1 MRKRNRIIVMLLCM
15 VLLLSGCNLR
25 TVDQLYCLP
34 KRTDTETDLQAVI
47 DEAMEGLE
55 YSAPISGANRQV
67 TQKVD
72 LDGDGVE
79 ECLVFACD
87 DSDKPLKILI
97 FCQIASGYVLMDTI
111 EGYGF
116 AFDSVDYVQLD
127 GQPGLEIVVG
137 RQVSNDV
144 IRAVSVYRF
153 ASARSRQLL
162 SIGCTRIYAGDLNAD
177 GLDELLL
184 LSPGEGEE
192 SNGVLGVYA
201 MQDGKIRNTV
211 TMELSQ
217 KADKIKRSQLGR
229 LSDGK
234 NALFISS
241 LTEDGAVQ
249 SEVFCLEEE
258 TLRRIWSAE
267 PMESLGGYPVYA
279 EDLDADGIPELPSL
293 IPMNAHPDQQR
304 QQYFVR
310 WFTLDSQGRQQDK
323 RSTYM
328 NYTQGWYLTLLP
340 AQVEQITVVT
350 DRDTCSFYGLEDGQ
364 APVPLLSVHTLTEE
378 NRHELVQQAGYTVLY
393 ENDTV
398 IFAAEFASDAARY
411 GFTPEVFQQ
420 NFYRMRTERSAQE
433 N

>member
-1 MRKRNRIIVMLLCM
+1 MRKRNRMLAMLLCV

-47 DEAMEGLE
+47 DEAMVGLE
-55 YSAPISGANRQV
+55 YSAPLNGANRQV

-72 LDGDGVE
+72 LDGDGLE
-79 ECLVFACD
+79 ECLVFARD
-87 DSDKPLKILI
+87 DSEKPLKILI

-116 AFDSVDYVQLD
+116 AFDSVDFAQLD
-127 GQPGLEIVVG
+127 GHPGLEIVVG

-144 IRAVSVYRF
+144 MRAVSVYRF

-162 SIGCTRIYAGDLNAD
+162 STGCTRIHVGDMNGD

-184 LSPGEGEE
+184 LSPGEEE
-192 SNGVLGVYA
+192 EGNGVLKLYT
-201 MQDGKIRNTV
+201 MQDEKIRNTV
-211 TMELSQ
+211 TVELSER
-217 KADKIKRSQLGR
+217 ADKVKRSQLGR
-229 LSDGK
+229 LSDGE

-241 LTEDGAVQ
+241 VTADGAVQ
-249 SEVFCLEEE
+249 SEVFCLEGED
-258 TLRRIWSAE
+258 LRRLWRSE
-267 PMESLGGYPVYA
+267 PVESPGGYPMYA
-279 EDLDADGIPELPSL
+279 EDLDADGILELPGL
-293 IPMNAHPDQQR
+293 IPMNNHPEQQR

-310 WFTLDSQGRQQDK
+310 WFTLDSQGHQQEA
-323 RSTYM
+323 RTTYM

-340 AQVEQITVVT
+340 SQVEQITVVT
-350 DRDTCSFYGLEDGQ
+350 DRDDCAFYGLADGQ
-364 APVPLLSVHTLTEE
+364 VPVPLLSIHTLTEE
-378 NRHELVQQAGYTVLY
+378 NRQALVQQAGYTVLY

-398 IFAAEFASDAARY
+398 IYAAEFEADAARY
-411 GFTPEVFQQ
+411 GFTPEVLMQ
-420 NFYRMRTERSAQE
+420 NFYRMRSERSIYD